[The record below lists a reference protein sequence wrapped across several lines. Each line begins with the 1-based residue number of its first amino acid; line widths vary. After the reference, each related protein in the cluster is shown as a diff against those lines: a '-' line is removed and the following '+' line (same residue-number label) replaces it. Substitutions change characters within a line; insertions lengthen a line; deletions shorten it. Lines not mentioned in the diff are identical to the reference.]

1 MRRIT
6 QKLWLG
12 MVAMVLFML
21 SLLWIFQIVFFES
34 GYLSRKVVELE
45 RRAQTLAGYINA
57 NDHNTDEYIEQIDA
71 YYNAD
76 TVILDS
82 FGRVAYVSPA
92 ISVPILRDCMEN
104 SLKIVAGSVYR
115 DYVKFD
121 KLELTYVRVGLHL
134 NSGGS
139 LFLLLP
145 VADVS
150 ETVSILK
157 RQYIALSVILL
168 IASVVVASILSLFF
182 SRPIKRLETQAQAM
196 ARGDLVTPF
205 VAVSRDEI
213 GALSHTME
221 FLRLS
226 LQQVEKLRQEFIA
239 NVSHELRT
247 PLAVI
252 RGFAEMVRDVTWK
265 NDHKREQQLSAIIEE
280 SERLNKIVE
289 DILDYSQM
297 QSGNVRLMLAPFDMA
312 ELTCRVGERMRDYI
326 QKSGVK
332 LSLDVPDEAMV
343 YGEERK
349 LEQVLIN
356 LLGNAF
362 NHSPKDT
369 TISLRV
375 SIHEST
381 VKVEVADEGEGI
393 PAEDLPY
400 IYERYY
406 RAALREREER
416 IGTGLGLAIVRSILL
431 EHHSDCHAKSSL
443 GSGSVFW
450 FELPLLPQDG
460 RT

>member
-1 MRRIT
+1 MRRIA

-34 GYLSRKVVELE
+34 GYLGQKAYELE
-45 RRAQTLAGYINA
+45 RRAHTLADYINA
-57 NDHNTDEYIEQIDA
+57 NDRSTDDYIEQIDA
-71 YYNAD
+71 YFNTN

-82 FGRVAYVSPA
+82 FGRVSYASPA
-92 ISVPILRDCMEN
+92 IAFAILRDCMEN
-104 SLKIVAGSVYR
+104 SVEIVGGSVYR

-150 ETVSILK
+150 ETVAILK
-157 RQYIALSVILL
+157 KQYIALSVILL
-168 IASVVVASILSLFF
+168 IASVVVASVLSLFF
-182 SRPIKRLETQAQAM
+182 SRPIKRLEIQAQAM
-196 ARGDLVTPF
+196 ARGDLQTPF
-205 VAVSRDEI
+205 VAVTKDEI

-226 LQQVEKLRQEFIA
+226 LQQVEKLRREFVA

-265 NDHKREQQLSAIIEE
+265 NDLKREQQLSAIIEE

-297 QSGNVRLMLAPFDMA
+297 QSGNVRLKLAPFDMA
-312 ELTCRVGERMRDYI
+312 ELVCRVGDRMRDYME
-326 QKSGVK
+326 KSGVK
-332 LSLDVPDEAMV
+332 LSVSVPEEAMV
-343 YGEERK
+343 LGDERK
-349 LEQVLIN
+349 IEQVIIN
-356 LLGNAF
+356 LLGNAY

-369 TISLRV
+369 TVALSV
-375 SIHEST
+375 SIHENT
-381 VKVEVADEGEGI
+381 VRVEVADEGEGI

-406 RAALREREER
+406 RTSLREREER

-431 EHHSDCHAKSSL
+431 EHRSDCYAKSSL
-443 GSGSVFW
+443 GNGSVFW
-450 FELPLLPQDG
+450 FELPLLPHDG
-460 RT
+460 TM